1 LEQAW
6 RIAATSVGESAYV
19 THAQHAGTTYNARG
33 HEARPPC
40 GREEVAVKRTL
51 LVISFAGA
59 ALVQCAC
66 APGALE
72 QPQATEASAVPA
84 APAANEWYRAG
95 AQALAAAQARVVH
108 EGPARN
114 VILFVGDGMSLA
126 TVTAARILEGQ
137 LAGGTGEENS
147 LAFERMP
154 WIGLAKTYSVNA
166 QVADSAAT
174 ATALLSGVKT
184 LSRVVGVDAGVTIG
198 DCQSVAEHTVPT
210 LLEIAEAAGRA
221 TGVVTTARITHAT
234 PASAYAH
241 AASRE
246 YESDADL
253 PEGASGCVDIARQLV
268 DFPWGDGLDV
278 ALGGGRANFLPV
290 EAPDPE
296 DANATGARKDGR
308 NLAQRWRERYGGG
321 GALVWTRGQLEELE
335 LPKVEHLLGLFAPS
349 HMRYEAERAS
359 DFGGEPSLSAMTRA
373 AIQVL
378 SRRGGDKGYVLL
390 VEAGRIDH
398 GHHAGNAFRAL
409 HDTIEYSNAVRAAL
423 EMTDEADTLVVVTA
437 DHGHVFEVGGYAVR
451 GNPILGK
458 VRSYGD
464 DGAPEA
470 DYARDLLG
478 LTYTTLS
485 YANGPGYAGAT
496 PLQPEGSK
504 RYPHEPETAEPSA
517 GRPDLAGADTESAA
531 SLQESIVPL
540 GSETHSGTDVPVYAR
555 GPGAHL
561 LSGAYEQN
569 YVFHVLR
576 HALRL

>member
-1 LEQAW
+1 M
-6 RIAATSVGESAYV
+6 
-19 THAQHAGTTYNARG
+19 
-33 HEARPPC
+33 
-40 GREEVAVKRTL
+40 
-51 LVISFAGA
+51 SFACA

-72 QPQATEASAVPA
+72 QPQPKGENAVPA

-95 AQALAAAQARVVH
+95 AQALEAAQARVVH

-137 LAGGTGEENS
+137 LKGGTGEENS

-154 WIGLAKTYSVNA
+154 WVGLAKTYSVNA
-166 QVADSAAT
+166 QVPDSAAT

-184 LSRVVGVDAGVTIG
+184 LSEVVGVDAGVKVG

-241 AASRE
+241 SANRD

-268 DFPWGDGLDV
+268 DFPWGDGIDV
-278 ALGGGRANFLPV
+278 ALGGGRAKFLPAQV
-290 EAPDPE
+290 PDPE
-296 DANATGARKDGR
+296 HPNVTGARKDGR
-308 NLAQRWRERYGGG
+308 NLAQRWRERYGAGA
-321 GALVWTRGQLEELE
+321 ALVWTRSQLEELD
-335 LPKVEHLLGLFAPS
+335 LTKVEHLLGLFAPS
-349 HMRYEAERAS
+349 DMRYEAERAS
-359 DFGGEPSLSAMTRA
+359 DFGGEPSLSAMTRT
-373 AIQVL
+373 AIEIL
-378 SRRGGDKGYVLL
+378 RRRGGDKGYVLL
-390 VEAGRIDH
+390 VEGGRIDH

-409 HDTIEYSNAVRAAL
+409 HDTIEFSNAVRTAL
-423 EMTDEADTLVVVTA
+423 EITNESDTLIVVTA
-437 DHGHVFEVGGYAVR
+437 DHGHTLEISGYPVR

-458 VRSYGD
+458 VRTYGD
-464 DGAPEA
+464 DGTPEA

-496 PLQPEGSK
+496 PQQPEGSK
-504 RYPHEPETAEPSA
+504 RFPHEPESAEPSA
-517 GRPDLAGADTESAA
+517 GRPDLAGSDTESAA
-531 SLQESIVPL
+531 YLQESIVPL
-540 GSETHSGTDVPVYAR
+540 RSETHSGTDVPVYAR
-555 GPGAHL
+555 GPAAHL

-569 YVFHVLR
+569 YIFHVLR
-576 HALRL
+576 RALRL